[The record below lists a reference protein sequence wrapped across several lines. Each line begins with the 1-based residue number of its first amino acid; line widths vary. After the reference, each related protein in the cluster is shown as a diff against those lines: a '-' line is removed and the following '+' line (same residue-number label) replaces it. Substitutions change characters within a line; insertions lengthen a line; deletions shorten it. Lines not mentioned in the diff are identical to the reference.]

1 MTLQMQNFLFI
12 RKNVNVA
19 WIQHD
24 HGSRSKSE
32 WVFYSVERV
41 KLFWILLH
49 LLSFIAFMIALKAS
63 CALVKRSCKEFFVMF
78 FLKLLCMLKQKCYLM
93 NESMF
98 DIQSIMLHF
107 VLNLFQKDEF
117 FNQQQKTMNDVHNKH
132 SFSHRSLLQSV
143 FLS

>member
-1 MTLQMQNFLFI
+1 MQYSRQKEFSFYQ
-12 RKNVNVA
+12 KNVNVA
-19 WIQHD
+19 WIEHE

-32 WVFYSVERV
+32 WVFYSVEWV

-93 NESMF
+93 NES
-98 DIQSIMLHF
+98 I
-107 VLNLFQKDEF
+107 
-117 FNQQQKTMNDVHNKH
+117 FNP
-132 SFSHRSLLQSV
+132 
-143 FLS
+143 